1 MPLPSVDVVWK
12 GNSRNPQI
20 RYRLLGYLH
29 RLASLSDGYLR
40 QGEPPFALSLMGEE
54 HAAPSR
60 ANVEAI
66 DHDVAGTISIS
77 SWISP
82 HPETLVTRAR
92 EAGLTVIEPEGE
104 GPHLI
109 VLDRVRLRGIDFKLF
124 DPNGLNS
131 GAGRMSFVFLEC
143 PEFHFL
149 DGRLVEIVRSDGKG
163 ETESQRR
170 GGIDALRTGNI
181 YLRSPSIHLRSYLED
196 WTDCL
201 FSWTRYFVVGDF
213 WWQRREEI
221 QGYSDYRGVFEE
233 LQTTRG
239 AAHAE
244 EATFDAVLATF
255 SQHAEHRI
263 GETQGFAQAEKV

>member
-1 MPLPSVDVVWK
+1 MPSVDVLWK
-12 GNSRNPQI
+12 GNCRDPQI

-29 RLASLSDGYLR
+29 RLASLSDTYLR
-40 QGEPPFALSLMGEE
+40 QGERPFALSLVGDG
-54 HAAPSR
+54 HAAPPR
-60 ANVEAI
+60 ANIETI
-66 DHDVAGTISIS
+66 DHDVSGRISIS

-82 HPETLVTRAR
+82 HPETLITRAR
-92 EAGLTVIEPEGE
+92 EAGLNVVEPEGE

-124 DPNGLNS
+124 DPEGNYPG
-131 GAGRMSFVFLEC
+131 GGRMSFVFLEC
-143 PEFHFL
+143 PEYHFL
-149 DGRLVEIVRSDGKG
+149 DGRLVEIARGDGTG
-163 ETESQRR
+163 DAEGQR
-170 GGIDALRTGNI
+170 GGGVNALRAGNVC
-181 YLRSPSIHLRSYLED
+181 LRSPSIHLRAYLED

-201 FSWTRYFVVGDF
+201 FSWIRYFVVGDF
-213 WWQRREEI
+213 WWQRREEL

-244 EATFDAVLATF
+244 EATFDAVLGTF

-263 GETQGFAQAEKV
+263 GEAQGFAQAEKV